1 MKAKKFSRKLLAL
14 FLAVLMAMSC
24 FSGAMVASA
33 ANASANTKYHDQDLD
48 FNSLGWPIL
57 NDEQA
62 CTALLDFVDLTLA
75 QANIAPMNID
85 LSILG
90 SISIKL
96 GSVDEVLET
105 VQNLDKFLNSK
116 SALLL
121 LAGDA
126 RYVDLSAVDGMSRS
140 KTSSTDIVRGIVKL
154 VRNISSDAGPEGANG
169 NIVKK
174 LLRGD
179 LGLGIVNSFLNV
191 YKTIGDLIGM
201 PNGYQSNMVYNIV
214 RQLVLENTGWFTA
227 EEKAQIRNNPSLE
240 TSKLDSVLLDKLSTQ
255 LLSNITA
262 QITYADGTNSR
273 DRYAQYMENG
283 SAPYIDTTNLHY
295 VTQEDHDKNGE
306 AIGNVYLFRYKD
318 QKLVLK
324 PTDTLFDFGF
334 QAFEMVWNTALK
346 DTLGQLNSGVGGYDY
361 NYYMWYT
368 GATTHNTA
376 WDYSNVANNYAAA
389 DVQAWAAYECQ
400 KAAKN
405 LKPGQT
411 LGEEYK
417 DAASYLAYIK
427 ADLEKYN
434 SRDLVKNPTYTWRDI
449 DSTTLFNKLRYSP
462 MSVYYFKQATG
473 PLNCSF
479 AETGMKN
486 IEAFMANDYSSYSS
500 MLAALNDFLVAAV
513 KDFLPSYDAS
523 VLTKVNSDDPGNV
536 AQTLVGNM
544 LKVLQYICDQTDA
557 NILGAFYNKNG
568 EGTALTEANLESAMI
583 PFAISALRNIPDFK
597 KGIHNED
604 LDACDDAEGVAAL
617 ALQLYLGYVL
627 PDHDYSSLVQKGADG
642 KYDVTIDNLLL
653 MARDAVGYVMSPY
666 IIMHDKDGNLWNP
679 ETATL
684 NDGVS
689 LFDLL
694 NSVVVYYAGTD
705 TFKDG
710 EHGKGLANLLGV
722 CDTNGNCLVKLSNSL
737 WENINVIANKLLPV
751 AGVLQYGDS
760 AKKGALNSEELI
772 YTDVIQGML
781 NIGVADANGQ
791 YGATGFVT
799 RLLTMVSAPPIK
811 SEGIIRTVYN
821 VLADLVNVVF
831 GGRYGTARNVVPAAA
846 TNNHPFD
853 DLLQKDTFAGTSSD
867 SSFGVL
873 GTLVYNVYE
882 ASGGV
887 GGDSGKTD
895 TILPGAMYT
904 VQAVNNLIGGL
915 ITTLADHNM
924 KLASAR
930 VADSNLTL
938 SYGGNTTT
946 TTLTV
951 TNNCYGLNRAVKNA
965 DGNFVARGR
974 YNIEITNVVSDNS
987 ACTVDFSS
995 KTVVPEK
1002 SASFTV
1008 TNGGFDA
1015 DTVVTYTVTYNIIDT
1030 NTNQALYTGLTCK
1043 TYQFVTPQKNWSD
1056 SVYPGGSQ
1064 DSRFSNGSSG
1074 KTADGQATVNNTSYF
1089 GNAYLNQKPF
1099 RVSYPTDIVLA
1110 SSNLDAVKNY
1120 KIRLGYDRTLAGSPD
1135 KTLDGVFAYSTSS
1148 VKDSFSNKTV
1158 TVNNSNMMAA
1168 FDKFTGDVLNYEKV
1182 DYTTDGGQTWVKGVA
1197 ASQVPS
1203 NGVSRVNHAY
1213 TLSEL
1218 NGGKALAAAVKD
1230 SNGYYTAVYL
1240 KSGSGDFAYSNLLG
1254 KVSGATGI
1262 DGLYIQTGSVTLS
1275 KDSSSS
1281 LDLFKYDGST
1291 DISQVSKKEVKLSF
1305 FCDKNPATGSL
1316 KVTVADDGNRSQ
1328 FNSAYDSLNSYIKN
1342 YRPSDFKDYD
1352 KASGSSA
1359 TYDAATAALAAG
1371 FEARQSPLNLSTAG
1385 TLSSAFTKTPVT
1397 SEVKTVI
1404 GEPATKPVTSLDQLP
1419 AALAAYAT
1427 TDGNYYYAD
1436 SAMSQPY
1443 YTTEALTDAD
1453 VTVQTSTNV
1462 GGQAYTVGMDK
1473 TGQVVVKSGSSWY
1486 FLNTPAYATAWDTTT
1501 YKDAPYAINGA
1512 EKEGTFNQAKFVYY
1526 NANGVAV
1533 SKDFTVKHMVTE
1545 KSIVNNGEETR
1556 ALAMQARDKM
1566 RYAVDQC
1573 AQMLSVTVAGQIFT
1587 DVSSIRDGMT
1597 DANFDLPEYQKM
1609 VSVAKDAEEMYA
1621 ADIYLKSDESKT
1633 VLATCGWNQ
1642 IDKTIADLA
1651 NTNGNDAADY
1661 TYAFSTSTSSLLI
1674 EEAVRMFKLY
1684 MGTVTERG
1692 YIGDK
1697 VEAEVSHASGSAYS
1711 AMTTTWTDSG
1721 KVDAD
1726 GNAIKNAAIAT
1737 TATSAK
1743 YGAVEG
1749 GKLVNKGEK
1758 VYTDESWTN
1767 YVNALAAAVDVA
1779 TTGNGDYAHKDAAT
1793 YVPADK
1799 DNYTAN
1805 LSACFTAYKNLVD
1818 AENSLEETKP
1828 ALGHTHNY
1836 GTPVADYTSGE
1847 AFVEGKD
1854 YTHTATCTG
1863 EGTCSQPTKNDKCTF
1878 DNGVETKAATCTE
1891 PGVKT
1896 FTCSD
1901 CGGTYTVAIPAT
1913 DHAWG
1918 QWSHDAA
1925 TAEAD
1930 ATHTRVCANDASH
1943 KETKA
1948 CDFTAKVTQEATLD
1962 QAEITTY
1969 TCKDCG
1975 YSYTK
1980 ETAPALAG
1988 VTVTVNAVE
1997 NGSVTLA
2004 GQDVTA
2010 GGSKKFA
2017 ENGTYTLVATPNEN
2031 CTFVGWQTGNKIVST
2046 DATYTTVAIADIT
2059 YTPVF
2064 AESAKPVQFTF
2075 VDMFNNVI
2083 SSQPVASG
2091 ADVKIPQAPTYTG
2104 YTFTG
2109 WSADEATIKAATSSM
2124 TVYAQYE
2131 KDAAAT
2137 YTVTTDADATVAYG
2151 SNSAQGTLAD
2161 VPYGTQVTVS
2171 KAGATAW
2178 AIDGKIVAYGDSY
2191 TFYVASDVTVKAASA
2206 TTQAPVVAAVS
2217 ANQVAGSYKVE
2228 FVATRAMVDGC
2239 TYLKSGFVY
2248 GKNLT
2253 DADLT
2258 LANVGKKGSADNS
2271 GVVKA
2276 AYANSTEGST
2286 QFILSYGIS
2295 AQTGTASA
2303 KAFLTYRDQ
2312 NGKVRTV
2319 YSDVMNHT
2327 YA

>member
-1 MKAKKFSRKLLAL
+1 M
-14 FLAVLMAMSC
+14 
-24 FSGAMVASA
+24 
-33 ANASANTKYHDQDLD
+33 
-48 FNSLGWPIL
+48 
-57 NDEQA
+57 
-62 CTALLDFVDLTLA
+62 
-75 QANIAPMNID
+75 
-85 LSILG
+85 
-90 SISIKL
+90 
-96 GSVDEVLET
+96 
-105 VQNLDKFLNSK
+105 
-116 SALLL
+116 
-121 LAGDA
+121 
-126 RYVDLSAVDGMSRS
+126 
-140 KTSSTDIVRGIVKL
+140 
-154 VRNISSDAGPEGANG
+154 
-169 NIVKK
+169 
-174 LLRGD
+174 
-179 LGLGIVNSFLNV
+179 
-191 YKTIGDLIGM
+191 
-201 PNGYQSNMVYNIV
+201 
-214 RQLVLENTGWFTA
+214 
-227 EEKAQIRNNPSLE
+227 
-240 TSKLDSVLLDKLSTQ
+240 
-255 LLSNITA
+255 
-262 QITYADGTNSR
+262 
-273 DRYAQYMENG
+273 
-283 SAPYIDTTNLHY
+283 
-295 VTQEDHDKNGE
+295 
-306 AIGNVYLFRYKD
+306 
-318 QKLVLK
+318 
-324 PTDTLFDFGF
+324 
-334 QAFEMVWNTALK
+334 
-346 DTLGQLNSGVGGYDY
+346 
-361 NYYMWYT
+361 
-368 GATTHNTA
+368 
-376 WDYSNVANNYAAA
+376 
-389 DVQAWAAYECQ
+389 
-400 KAAKN
+400 
-405 LKPGQT
+405 
-411 LGEEYK
+411 
-417 DAASYLAYIK
+417 
-427 ADLEKYN
+427 
-434 SRDLVKNPTYTWRDI
+434 
-449 DSTTLFNKLRYSP
+449 
-462 MSVYYFKQATG
+462 
-473 PLNCSF
+473 
-479 AETGMKN
+479 
-486 IEAFMANDYSSYSS
+486 
-500 MLAALNDFLVAAV
+500 
-513 KDFLPSYDAS
+513 
-523 VLTKVNSDDPGNV
+523 
-536 AQTLVGNM
+536 
-544 LKVLQYICDQTDA
+544 
-557 NILGAFYNKNG
+557 
-568 EGTALTEANLESAMI
+568 
-583 PFAISALRNIPDFK
+583 
-597 KGIHNED
+597 
-604 LDACDDAEGVAAL
+604 
-617 ALQLYLGYVL
+617 L

-722 CDTNGNCLVKLSNSL
+722 CDTNGNCLVKMSNSL

-791 YGATGFVT
+791 YGVTGFVT

-846 TNNHPFD
+846 TNDHPFD
-853 DLLQKDTFAGTSSD
+853 DLLQKDTFAGTSSN
-867 SSFGVL
+867 SSYGVL

-887 GGDSGKTD
+887 KGDSGKTD

-904 VQAVNNLIGGL
+904 VQAVNSLIGGL

-938 SYGGNTTT
+938 SYGGDTTT

-965 DGNFVARGR
+965 EGNFVARGR
-974 YNIEITNVVSDNS
+974 YNIEITNVASDNS

-1043 TYQFVTPQKNWSD
+1043 TYQFVTPGKNWSD

-1064 DSRFSNGSSG
+1064 DGRFSNGSSG
-1074 KTADGQATVNNTSYF
+1074 MTSDGQATVNNTGYF
-1089 GNAYLNQKPF
+1089 GNPYANQKPF

-1135 KTLDGVFAYSTSS
+1135 KTLDGVFAYSTGS
-1148 VKDSFSNKTV
+1148 VKDSFNNKTV

-1168 FDKFTGDVLNYEKV
+1168 FDKVTGDVLNYEKV

-1197 ASQVPS
+1197 ANQVPS

-1218 NGGKALAAAVKD
+1218 NGGGALAAAVKD

-1305 FCDKNPATGSL
+1305 YCGNHPATGSL
-1316 KVTVADDGNRSQ
+1316 KVTVADDGNRGQ
-1328 FNSAYDSLNSYIKN
+1328 FNSAYDSLNNYIKN

-1385 TLSSAFTKTPVT
+1385 TLSSAFAKTPVT

-1427 TDGNYYYAD
+1427 TDGTYYYAD
-1436 SAMSQPY
+1436 SAMSQLY

-1453 VTVQTSTNV
+1453 VTGATSTNV
-1462 GGQAYTVGMDK
+1462 GGQAYTTATDP
-1473 TGQVVVKSGSSWY
+1473 TGQTVVKSGSSWY
-1486 FLNTPAYATAWDTTT
+1486 FLNAQAYATAWDTTS
-1501 YKDAPYAINGA
+1501 YEAAPYAINGA

-1545 KSIVNNGEETR
+1545 KSIVNNGSEETR

-1818 AENSLEETKP
+1818 AENSLEETTAPSGFAVTGKVL
-1828 ALGHTHNY
+1828 ALAN
-1836 GTPVADYTSGE
+1836 TSGKLAGDKFTVIGCDVIINGE
-1847 AFVEGKD
+1847 TVATTGQDGTFTIPSLAAGK
-1854 YTHTATCTG
+1854 YTATLSYQYGFDRNITIEVKDGNVNLGSVGMVACNFNKDAKIDGTDANVYKKSSGKRSTATG
-1863 EGTCSQPTKNDKCTF
+1863 YN
-1878 DNGVETKAATCTE
+1878 A
-1891 PGVKT
+1891 
-1896 FTCSD
+1896 
-1901 CGGTYTVAIPAT
+1901 
-1913 DHAWG
+1913 
-1918 QWSHDAA
+1918 
-1925 TAEAD
+1925 
-1930 ATHTRVCANDASH
+1930 
-1943 KETKA
+1943 A
-1948 CDFTAKVTQEATLD
+1948 CDFNHD
-1962 QAEITTY
+1962 
-1969 TCKDCG
+1969 
-1975 YSYTK
+1975 
-1980 ETAPALAG
+1980 
-1988 VTVTVNAVE
+1988 
-1997 NGSVTLA
+1997 GSVD
-2004 GQDVTA
+2004 G
-2010 GGSKKFA
+2010 
-2017 ENGTYTLVATPNEN
+2017 
-2031 CTFVGWQTGNKIVST
+2031 T
-2046 DATYTTVAIADIT
+2046 DANIY
-2059 YTPVF
+2059 
-2064 AESAKPVQFTF
+2064 
-2075 VDMFNNVI
+2075 
-2083 SSQPVASG
+2083 
-2091 ADVKIPQAPTYTG
+2091 
-2104 YTFTG
+2104 
-2109 WSADEATIKAATSSM
+2109 
-2124 TVYAQYE
+2124 
-2131 KDAAAT
+2131 
-2137 YTVTTDADATVAYG
+2137 
-2151 SNSAQGTLAD
+2151 
-2161 VPYGTQVTVS
+2161 
-2171 KAGATAW
+2171 
-2178 AIDGKIVAYGDSY
+2178 
-2191 TFYVASDVTVKAASA
+2191 
-2206 TTQAPVVAAVS
+2206 
-2217 ANQVAGSYKVE
+2217 
-2228 FVATRAMVDGC
+2228 
-2239 TYLKSGFVY
+2239 
-2248 GKNLT
+2248 
-2253 DADLT
+2253 
-2258 LANVGKKGSADNS
+2258 
-2271 GVVKA
+2271 
-2276 AYANSTEGST
+2276 
-2286 QFILSYGIS
+2286 
-2295 AQTGTASA
+2295 
-2303 KAFLTYRDQ
+2303 KAFSGRTLTNAIY
-2312 NGKVRTV
+2312 G
-2319 YSDVMNHT
+2319 
-2327 YA
+2327 

>member
-1 MKAKKFSRKLLAL
+1 M
-14 FLAVLMAMSC
+14 
-24 FSGAMVASA
+24 
-33 ANASANTKYHDQDLD
+33 
-48 FNSLGWPIL
+48 
-57 NDEQA
+57 
-62 CTALLDFVDLTLA
+62 
-75 QANIAPMNID
+75 
-85 LSILG
+85 
-90 SISIKL
+90 
-96 GSVDEVLET
+96 
-105 VQNLDKFLNSK
+105 
-116 SALLL
+116 
-121 LAGDA
+121 
-126 RYVDLSAVDGMSRS
+126 
-140 KTSSTDIVRGIVKL
+140 
-154 VRNISSDAGPEGANG
+154 
-169 NIVKK
+169 
-174 LLRGD
+174 
-179 LGLGIVNSFLNV
+179 
-191 YKTIGDLIGM
+191 
-201 PNGYQSNMVYNIV
+201 
-214 RQLVLENTGWFTA
+214 
-227 EEKAQIRNNPSLE
+227 
-240 TSKLDSVLLDKLSTQ
+240 
-255 LLSNITA
+255 
-262 QITYADGTNSR
+262 
-273 DRYAQYMENG
+273 
-283 SAPYIDTTNLHY
+283 
-295 VTQEDHDKNGE
+295 
-306 AIGNVYLFRYKD
+306 
-318 QKLVLK
+318 
-324 PTDTLFDFGF
+324 
-334 QAFEMVWNTALK
+334 
-346 DTLGQLNSGVGGYDY
+346 
-361 NYYMWYT
+361 
-368 GATTHNTA
+368 
-376 WDYSNVANNYAAA
+376 
-389 DVQAWAAYECQ
+389 
-400 KAAKN
+400 
-405 LKPGQT
+405 
-411 LGEEYK
+411 
-417 DAASYLAYIK
+417 
-427 ADLEKYN
+427 
-434 SRDLVKNPTYTWRDI
+434 
-449 DSTTLFNKLRYSP
+449 
-462 MSVYYFKQATG
+462 
-473 PLNCSF
+473 
-479 AETGMKN
+479 
-486 IEAFMANDYSSYSS
+486 
-500 MLAALNDFLVAAV
+500 
-513 KDFLPSYDAS
+513 
-523 VLTKVNSDDPGNV
+523 
-536 AQTLVGNM
+536 
-544 LKVLQYICDQTDA
+544 
-557 NILGAFYNKNG
+557 
-568 EGTALTEANLESAMI
+568 
-583 PFAISALRNIPDFK
+583 
-597 KGIHNED
+597 
-604 LDACDDAEGVAAL
+604 
-617 ALQLYLGYVL
+617 
-627 PDHDYSSLVQKGADG
+627 
-642 KYDVTIDNLLL
+642 
-653 MARDAVGYVMSPY
+653 
-666 IIMHDKDGNLWNP
+666 
-679 ETATL
+679 
-684 NDGVS
+684 
-689 LFDLL
+689 
-694 NSVVVYYAGTD
+694 
-705 TFKDG
+705 
-710 EHGKGLANLLGV
+710 
-722 CDTNGNCLVKLSNSL
+722 
-737 WENINVIANKLLPV
+737 
-751 AGVLQYGDS
+751 
-760 AKKGALNSEELI
+760 
-772 YTDVIQGML
+772 
-781 NIGVADANGQ
+781 
-791 YGATGFVT
+791 
-799 RLLTMVSAPPIK
+799 
-811 SEGIIRTVYN
+811 
-821 VLADLVNVVF
+821 
-831 GGRYGTARNVVPAAA
+831 
-846 TNNHPFD
+846 
-853 DLLQKDTFAGTSSD
+853 
-867 SSFGVL
+867 
-873 GTLVYNVYE
+873 YE

-1008 TNGGFDA
+1008 TNGGFDE

-1074 KTADGQATVNNTSYF
+1074 KTADGQATVNNTGYF

-1148 VKDSFSNKTV
+1148 VKDSFSNQTV

-1213 TLSEL
+1213 TLREL

-1305 FCDKNPATGSL
+1305 YCGNHSATGSL
-1316 KVTVADDGNRSQ
+1316 KVTVADDGNRGQ
-1328 FNSAYDSLNSYIKN
+1328 FNSAYDSLNNYIKN

-1385 TLSSAFTKTPVT
+1385 TLSSAFAKTPVT

-1427 TDGNYYYAD
+1427 TDGTYYYAD
-1436 SAMSQPY
+1436 SAMSQLY

-1453 VTVQTSTNV
+1453 VTGATSTNV
-1462 GGQAYTVGMDK
+1462 GGQAYTTATDP
-1473 TGQVVVKSGSSWY
+1473 TGQTVVKSGSSWY
-1486 FLNTPAYATAWDTTT
+1486 FLNAQAYATAWDTTS
-1501 YKDAPYAINGA
+1501 YEAAPYAINGA

-1545 KSIVNNGEETR
+1545 KSIVNNGSEETR

-1609 VSVAKDAEEMYA
+1609 VSVAKDAEKMYA

-1633 VLATCGWNQ
+1633 VLATCAWNQ
-1642 IDKTIADLA
+1642 IDQTIADLA

-1674 EEAVRMFKLY
+1674 EEAVRMFSLY

-1818 AENSLEETKP
+1818 AENSLEETTTAPSEGFAVTGKVL
-1828 ALGHTHNY
+1828 AL
-1836 GTPVADYTSGE
+1836 A
-1847 AFVEGKD
+1847 
-1854 YTHTATCTG
+1854 
-1863 EGTCSQPTKNDKCTF
+1863 NDKGELATDEFTVRGC
-1878 DNGVETKAATCTE
+1878 DVIINGETVATT
-1891 PGVKT
+1891 GQDGT
-1896 FTCSD
+1896 FT
-1901 CGGTYTVAIPAT
+1901 I
-1913 DHAWG
+1913 
-1918 QWSHDAA
+1918 
-1925 TAEAD
+1925 
-1930 ATHTRVCANDASH
+1930 
-1943 KETKA
+1943 
-1948 CDFTAKVTQEATLD
+1948 
-1962 QAEITTY
+1962 
-1969 TCKDCG
+1969 
-1975 YSYTK
+1975 
-1980 ETAPALAG
+1980 PALANG
-1988 VTVTVNAVE
+1988 SYTATLSYAYGYDRNVTITVKDGNVDLGNLGMLVCNYSKDDYVNA
-1997 NGSVTLA
+1997 A
-2004 GQDVTA
+2004 D
-2010 GGSKKFA
+2010 
-2017 ENGTYTLVATPNEN
+2017 Y
-2031 CTFVGWQTGNKIVST
+2031 
-2046 DATYTTVAIADIT
+2046 ATYLASSDASQGDDTYNAACDYNHDGYVNASDYAIYLA
-2059 YTPVF
+2059 F
-2064 AESAKPVQFTF
+2064 
-2075 VDMFNNVI
+2075 
-2083 SSQPVASG
+2083 SG
-2091 ADVKIPQAPTYTG
+2091 AELSNAI
-2104 YTFTG
+2104 
-2109 WSADEATIKAATSSM
+2109 
-2124 TVYAQYE
+2124 
-2131 KDAAAT
+2131 
-2137 YTVTTDADATVAYG
+2137 YG
-2151 SNSAQGTLAD
+2151 
-2161 VPYGTQVTVS
+2161 
-2171 KAGATAW
+2171 
-2178 AIDGKIVAYGDSY
+2178 
-2191 TFYVASDVTVKAASA
+2191 
-2206 TTQAPVVAAVS
+2206 
-2217 ANQVAGSYKVE
+2217 
-2228 FVATRAMVDGC
+2228 
-2239 TYLKSGFVY
+2239 
-2248 GKNLT
+2248 
-2253 DADLT
+2253 
-2258 LANVGKKGSADNS
+2258 
-2271 GVVKA
+2271 
-2276 AYANSTEGST
+2276 
-2286 QFILSYGIS
+2286 
-2295 AQTGTASA
+2295 
-2303 KAFLTYRDQ
+2303 
-2312 NGKVRTV
+2312 
-2319 YSDVMNHT
+2319 
-2327 YA
+2327 

>member
-85 LSILG
+85 LSVLG
-90 SISIKL
+90 SITIKL
-96 GSVDEVLET
+96 GSVDEVLKT
-105 VQNLDKFLNSK
+105 VQDLDSFLNSK

-214 RQLVLENTGWFTA
+214 QQLVLENTGWFTA

-1008 TNGGFDA
+1008 TNGGFDE

-1074 KTADGQATVNNTSYF
+1074 KTADGQATVNNTGYF

-1473 TGQVVVKSGSSWY
+1473 TGQTVVKSGSSWY
-1486 FLNTPAYATAWDTTT
+1486 FLNAQAYATAWDTTS
-1501 YKDAPYAINGA
+1501 YEAAPYAINGA

-1545 KSIVNNGEETR
+1545 KSIVNNGSEETR

-1818 AENSLEETKP
+1818 AENSLEETTAPSGFAVTGKVL
-1828 ALGHTHNY
+1828 ALAN
-1836 GTPVADYTSGE
+1836 TSGKLAGDKFTVIGCDVIINGE
-1847 AFVEGKD
+1847 TVATTGQDGTFTIPSLAAGK
-1854 YTHTATCTG
+1854 YTATLSYQYGFDRNITIEVKDGNVDLGNLGMVVCNFNKDG
-1863 EGTCSQPTKNDKCTF
+1863 YVNASDYAIYFAASNTKL
-1878 DNGVETKAATCTE
+1878 GAAKYNASCDFNHD
-1891 PGVKT
+1891 G
-1896 FTCSD
+1896 
-1901 CGGTYTVAIPAT
+1901 YINAT
-1913 DHAWG
+1913 DYAVYYAF
-1918 QWSHDAA
+1918 S
-1925 TAEAD
+1925 
-1930 ATHTRVCANDASH
+1930 
-1943 KETKA
+1943 
-1948 CDFTAKVTQEATLD
+1948 
-1962 QAEITTY
+1962 
-1969 TCKDCG
+1969 
-1975 YSYTK
+1975 
-1980 ETAPALAG
+1980 
-1988 VTVTVNAVE
+1988 NARLS
-1997 NGSVTLA
+1997 N
-2004 GQDVTA
+2004 
-2010 GGSKKFA
+2010 
-2017 ENGTYTLVATPNEN
+2017 
-2031 CTFVGWQTGNKIVST
+2031 
-2046 DATYTTVAIADIT
+2046 AI
-2059 YTPVF
+2059 
-2064 AESAKPVQFTF
+2064 
-2075 VDMFNNVI
+2075 
-2083 SSQPVASG
+2083 
-2091 ADVKIPQAPTYTG
+2091 
-2104 YTFTG
+2104 
-2109 WSADEATIKAATSSM
+2109 
-2124 TVYAQYE
+2124 
-2131 KDAAAT
+2131 
-2137 YTVTTDADATVAYG
+2137 YG
-2151 SNSAQGTLAD
+2151 
-2161 VPYGTQVTVS
+2161 
-2171 KAGATAW
+2171 
-2178 AIDGKIVAYGDSY
+2178 
-2191 TFYVASDVTVKAASA
+2191 
-2206 TTQAPVVAAVS
+2206 
-2217 ANQVAGSYKVE
+2217 
-2228 FVATRAMVDGC
+2228 
-2239 TYLKSGFVY
+2239 
-2248 GKNLT
+2248 
-2253 DADLT
+2253 
-2258 LANVGKKGSADNS
+2258 
-2271 GVVKA
+2271 
-2276 AYANSTEGST
+2276 
-2286 QFILSYGIS
+2286 
-2295 AQTGTASA
+2295 
-2303 KAFLTYRDQ
+2303 
-2312 NGKVRTV
+2312 
-2319 YSDVMNHT
+2319 
-2327 YA
+2327 

>member
-1 MKAKKFSRKLLAL
+1 
-14 FLAVLMAMSC
+14 
-24 FSGAMVASA
+24 
-33 ANASANTKYHDQDLD
+33 
-48 FNSLGWPIL
+48 
-57 NDEQA
+57 
-62 CTALLDFVDLTLA
+62 
-75 QANIAPMNID
+75 
-85 LSILG
+85 
-90 SISIKL
+90 
-96 GSVDEVLET
+96 
-105 VQNLDKFLNSK
+105 
-116 SALLL
+116 
-121 LAGDA
+121 
-126 RYVDLSAVDGMSRS
+126 
-140 KTSSTDIVRGIVKL
+140 
-154 VRNISSDAGPEGANG
+154 
-169 NIVKK
+169 
-174 LLRGD
+174 
-179 LGLGIVNSFLNV
+179 
-191 YKTIGDLIGM
+191 
-201 PNGYQSNMVYNIV
+201 
-214 RQLVLENTGWFTA
+214 
-227 EEKAQIRNNPSLE
+227 
-240 TSKLDSVLLDKLSTQ
+240 
-255 LLSNITA
+255 
-262 QITYADGTNSR
+262 
-273 DRYAQYMENG
+273 
-283 SAPYIDTTNLHY
+283 
-295 VTQEDHDKNGE
+295 
-306 AIGNVYLFRYKD
+306 
-318 QKLVLK
+318 
-324 PTDTLFDFGF
+324 
-334 QAFEMVWNTALK
+334 
-346 DTLGQLNSGVGGYDY
+346 
-361 NYYMWYT
+361 
-368 GATTHNTA
+368 
-376 WDYSNVANNYAAA
+376 
-389 DVQAWAAYECQ
+389 
-400 KAAKN
+400 
-405 LKPGQT
+405 
-411 LGEEYK
+411 
-417 DAASYLAYIK
+417 
-427 ADLEKYN
+427 
-434 SRDLVKNPTYTWRDI
+434 
-449 DSTTLFNKLRYSP
+449 
-462 MSVYYFKQATG
+462 
-473 PLNCSF
+473 
-479 AETGMKN
+479 
-486 IEAFMANDYSSYSS
+486 
-500 MLAALNDFLVAAV
+500 
-513 KDFLPSYDAS
+513 
-523 VLTKVNSDDPGNV
+523 
-536 AQTLVGNM
+536 
-544 LKVLQYICDQTDA
+544 
-557 NILGAFYNKNG
+557 
-568 EGTALTEANLESAMI
+568 MI

-1008 TNGGFDA
+1008 TNGGFDE

-1074 KTADGQATVNNTSYF
+1074 KTADGQATVNNTGYF

-1316 KVTVADDGNRSQ
+1316 KVTVADDGNRGQ
-1328 FNSAYDSLNSYIKN
+1328 FNSAYDSLNNYIKN

-1385 TLSSAFTKTPVT
+1385 TLSSAFAKTPVT

-1427 TDGNYYYAD
+1427 TDGTYYYAD
-1436 SAMSQPY
+1436 SAMSQLY

-1453 VTVQTSTNV
+1453 VTGATSTNV
-1462 GGQAYTVGMDK
+1462 GGQAYTTATDP
-1473 TGQVVVKSGSSWY
+1473 TGQTVVKSGSSWY
-1486 FLNTPAYATAWDTTT
+1486 FLNAQAYATAWDTTS
-1501 YKDAPYAINGA
+1501 YEAAPYAINGA

-1545 KSIVNNGEETR
+1545 KSIVNNGSEETR

-1609 VSVAKDAEEMYA
+1609 VSVAKDAEKMYA

-1818 AENSLEETKP
+1818 AENSLEETTAPSGFAVTGKVL
-1828 ALGHTHNY
+1828 ALAN
-1836 GTPVADYTSGE
+1836 TSGKLAGDKFTVIGCDVIINGE
-1847 AFVEGKD
+1847 TVATTGQDGTFTIPSLAAGK
-1854 YTHTATCTG
+1854 YTATLSYQYGFDRNITIEVKDGNVNLGSVGMVACNFNKDAKIDGTDANVYKKSSGKRSTATG
-1863 EGTCSQPTKNDKCTF
+1863 YN
-1878 DNGVETKAATCTE
+1878 A
-1891 PGVKT
+1891 
-1896 FTCSD
+1896 
-1901 CGGTYTVAIPAT
+1901 
-1913 DHAWG
+1913 
-1918 QWSHDAA
+1918 
-1925 TAEAD
+1925 
-1930 ATHTRVCANDASH
+1930 
-1943 KETKA
+1943 A
-1948 CDFTAKVTQEATLD
+1948 CDFNHD
-1962 QAEITTY
+1962 
-1969 TCKDCG
+1969 
-1975 YSYTK
+1975 
-1980 ETAPALAG
+1980 
-1988 VTVTVNAVE
+1988 
-1997 NGSVTLA
+1997 GSVD
-2004 GQDVTA
+2004 G
-2010 GGSKKFA
+2010 
-2017 ENGTYTLVATPNEN
+2017 
-2031 CTFVGWQTGNKIVST
+2031 T
-2046 DATYTTVAIADIT
+2046 DANIY
-2059 YTPVF
+2059 
-2064 AESAKPVQFTF
+2064 
-2075 VDMFNNVI
+2075 
-2083 SSQPVASG
+2083 
-2091 ADVKIPQAPTYTG
+2091 
-2104 YTFTG
+2104 
-2109 WSADEATIKAATSSM
+2109 
-2124 TVYAQYE
+2124 
-2131 KDAAAT
+2131 
-2137 YTVTTDADATVAYG
+2137 
-2151 SNSAQGTLAD
+2151 
-2161 VPYGTQVTVS
+2161 
-2171 KAGATAW
+2171 
-2178 AIDGKIVAYGDSY
+2178 
-2191 TFYVASDVTVKAASA
+2191 
-2206 TTQAPVVAAVS
+2206 
-2217 ANQVAGSYKVE
+2217 
-2228 FVATRAMVDGC
+2228 
-2239 TYLKSGFVY
+2239 
-2248 GKNLT
+2248 
-2253 DADLT
+2253 
-2258 LANVGKKGSADNS
+2258 
-2271 GVVKA
+2271 
-2276 AYANSTEGST
+2276 
-2286 QFILSYGIS
+2286 
-2295 AQTGTASA
+2295 
-2303 KAFLTYRDQ
+2303 KAFSGRTLTNAIY
-2312 NGKVRTV
+2312 G
-2319 YSDVMNHT
+2319 
-2327 YA
+2327 

>member
-1 MKAKKFSRKLLAL
+1 
-14 FLAVLMAMSC
+14 
-24 FSGAMVASA
+24 
-33 ANASANTKYHDQDLD
+33 
-48 FNSLGWPIL
+48 
-57 NDEQA
+57 
-62 CTALLDFVDLTLA
+62 
-75 QANIAPMNID
+75 
-85 LSILG
+85 
-90 SISIKL
+90 
-96 GSVDEVLET
+96 
-105 VQNLDKFLNSK
+105 
-116 SALLL
+116 
-121 LAGDA
+121 
-126 RYVDLSAVDGMSRS
+126 
-140 KTSSTDIVRGIVKL
+140 
-154 VRNISSDAGPEGANG
+154 
-169 NIVKK
+169 
-174 LLRGD
+174 
-179 LGLGIVNSFLNV
+179 
-191 YKTIGDLIGM
+191 
-201 PNGYQSNMVYNIV
+201 
-214 RQLVLENTGWFTA
+214 
-227 EEKAQIRNNPSLE
+227 
-240 TSKLDSVLLDKLSTQ
+240 
-255 LLSNITA
+255 
-262 QITYADGTNSR
+262 
-273 DRYAQYMENG
+273 
-283 SAPYIDTTNLHY
+283 
-295 VTQEDHDKNGE
+295 
-306 AIGNVYLFRYKD
+306 
-318 QKLVLK
+318 
-324 PTDTLFDFGF
+324 
-334 QAFEMVWNTALK
+334 
-346 DTLGQLNSGVGGYDY
+346 
-361 NYYMWYT
+361 
-368 GATTHNTA
+368 
-376 WDYSNVANNYAAA
+376 
-389 DVQAWAAYECQ
+389 
-400 KAAKN
+400 
-405 LKPGQT
+405 
-411 LGEEYK
+411 
-417 DAASYLAYIK
+417 
-427 ADLEKYN
+427 
-434 SRDLVKNPTYTWRDI
+434 
-449 DSTTLFNKLRYSP
+449 
-462 MSVYYFKQATG
+462 
-473 PLNCSF
+473 
-479 AETGMKN
+479 
-486 IEAFMANDYSSYSS
+486 
-500 MLAALNDFLVAAV
+500 
-513 KDFLPSYDAS
+513 
-523 VLTKVNSDDPGNV
+523 
-536 AQTLVGNM
+536 
-544 LKVLQYICDQTDA
+544 
-557 NILGAFYNKNG
+557 
-568 EGTALTEANLESAMI
+568 
-583 PFAISALRNIPDFK
+583 
-597 KGIHNED
+597 
-604 LDACDDAEGVAAL
+604 
-617 ALQLYLGYVL
+617 
-627 PDHDYSSLVQKGADG
+627 
-642 KYDVTIDNLLL
+642 
-653 MARDAVGYVMSPY
+653 
-666 IIMHDKDGNLWNP
+666 MHDKDGNLWNP

-722 CDTNGNCLVKLSNSL
+722 CDTNGNCLVKMSNSL

-791 YGATGFVT
+791 YGVTGFVT

-846 TNNHPFD
+846 TNDHPFD
-853 DLLQKDTFAGTSSD
+853 DLLQKDTFAGTSSN
-867 SSFGVL
+867 SSYGVL

-887 GGDSGKTD
+887 KGDSGKTD

-904 VQAVNNLIGGL
+904 VQAVNSLIGGL

-938 SYGGNTTT
+938 SYGGDTTT

-965 DGNFVARGR
+965 EGNFVARGR
-974 YNIEITNVVSDNS
+974 YNIEITNVASDNS

-1043 TYQFVTPQKNWSD
+1043 TYQFVTPGKNWSD

-1064 DSRFSNGSSG
+1064 DGRFSNGSSG
-1074 KTADGQATVNNTSYF
+1074 MTSDGQATVNNTGYF
-1089 GNAYLNQKPF
+1089 GNPYANQKPF

-1135 KTLDGVFAYSTSS
+1135 KTLDGVFAYSTGS
-1148 VKDSFSNKTV
+1148 VKDSFNNKTV

-1168 FDKFTGDVLNYEKV
+1168 FDKVTGDVLNYEKV

-1197 ASQVPS
+1197 ANQVPS

-1218 NGGKALAAAVKD
+1218 NGGGALAAAVKD

-1305 FCDKNPATGSL
+1305 YCGNHPATGSL
-1316 KVTVADDGNRSQ
+1316 KVTVADDGNRGQ
-1328 FNSAYDSLNSYIKN
+1328 FNSAYDSLNNYIKN

-1385 TLSSAFTKTPVT
+1385 TLSSAFAKTPVT

-1427 TDGNYYYAD
+1427 TDGTYYYAD
-1436 SAMSQPY
+1436 SAMSQLY

-1453 VTVQTSTNV
+1453 VTGATSTNV
-1462 GGQAYTVGMDK
+1462 GGQAYTTATDP
-1473 TGQVVVKSGSSWY
+1473 TGQTVVKSGSSWY
-1486 FLNTPAYATAWDTTT
+1486 FLNAQAYATAWDTTS
-1501 YKDAPYAINGA
+1501 YEAAPYAINGA

-1545 KSIVNNGEETR
+1545 KSIVNNGSEETR

-1609 VSVAKDAEEMYA
+1609 VSVAKDAEKMYA

-1633 VLATCGWNQ
+1633 VLATCAWNQ
-1642 IDKTIADLA
+1642 IDQTIADLA

-1674 EEAVRMFKLY
+1674 EEAVRMFSLY

-1818 AENSLEETKP
+1818 AENSLEEGTAPSGFAVTGKVL
-1828 ALGHTHNY
+1828 ALANTTGKVAGNAFTVVGCDVVINGETVATTGQD
-1836 GTPVADYTSGE
+1836 GTFTIPSLA
-1847 AFVEGKD
+1847 AGK
-1854 YTHTATCTG
+1854 YTATLSYQYG
-1863 EGTCSQPTKNDKCTF
+1863 F
-1878 DNGVETKAATCTE
+1878 DRNITIE
-1891 PGVKT
+1891 VKDGNVDLGS
-1896 FTCSD
+1896 F
-1901 CGGTYTVAIPAT
+1901 GMVA
-1913 DHAWG
+1913 
-1918 QWSHDAA
+1918 
-1925 TAEAD
+1925 
-1930 ATHTRVCANDASH
+1930 CNFKKDASIDASDFSAY
-1943 KETKA
+1943 KRATGKKSTDSAYNAA
-1948 CDFTAKVTQEATLD
+1948 CDFNHD
-1962 QAEITTY
+1962 
-1969 TCKDCG
+1969 
-1975 YSYTK
+1975 
-1980 ETAPALAG
+1980 
-1988 VTVTVNAVE
+1988 
-1997 NGSVTLA
+1997 GS
-2004 GQDVTA
+2004 
-2010 GGSKKFA
+2010 
-2017 ENGTYTLVATPNEN
+2017 
-2031 CTFVGWQTGNKIVST
+2031 I
-2046 DATYTTVAIADIT
+2046 DATDYSI
-2059 YTPVF
+2059 Y
-2064 AESAKPVQFTF
+2064 
-2075 VDMFNNVI
+2075 
-2083 SSQPVASG
+2083 
-2091 ADVKIPQAPTYTG
+2091 
-2104 YTFTG
+2104 
-2109 WSADEATIKAATSSM
+2109 KAFS
-2124 TVYAQYE
+2124 
-2131 KDAAAT
+2131 
-2137 YTVTTDADATVAYG
+2137 
-2151 SNSAQGTLAD
+2151 
-2161 VPYGTQVTVS
+2161 
-2171 KAGATAW
+2171 
-2178 AIDGKIVAYGDSY
+2178 
-2191 TFYVASDVTVKAASA
+2191 
-2206 TTQAPVVAAVS
+2206 
-2217 ANQVAGSYKVE
+2217 
-2228 FVATRAMVDGC
+2228 
-2239 TYLKSGFVY
+2239 
-2248 GKNLT
+2248 GKNLS
-2253 DADLT
+2253 DA
-2258 LANVGKKGSADNS
+2258 
-2271 GVVKA
+2271 
-2276 AYANSTEGST
+2276 
-2286 QFILSYGIS
+2286 IYG
-2295 AQTGTASA
+2295 
-2303 KAFLTYRDQ
+2303 
-2312 NGKVRTV
+2312 
-2319 YSDVMNHT
+2319 
-2327 YA
+2327 

>member
-1 MKAKKFSRKLLAL
+1 
-14 FLAVLMAMSC
+14 MAMSC

-85 LSILG
+85 LSVLG
-90 SISIKL
+90 SITIKL
-96 GSVDEVLET
+96 GSVDEVLKT
-105 VQNLDKFLNSK
+105 VQDLDSFLNSK

-126 RYVDLSAVDGMSRS
+126 RYVDLSAVNGMSRS
-140 KTSSTDIVRGIVKL
+140 ATSSTDIVRGIVKL
-154 VRNISSDAGPEGANG
+154 VRNISSDGGPEGANG

-179 LGLGIVNSFLNV
+179 LGLGIVSSFLDV

-201 PNGYQSNMVYNIV
+201 PSGYQSNMVYNIV
-214 RQLVLENTGWFTA
+214 QQLVLENTGWFTA

-240 TSKLDSVLLDKLSTQ
+240 TSKLDSILLDKLSTQ

-273 DRYAQYMENG
+273 DRYAQYLEKG

-434 SRDLVKNPTYTWRDI
+434 SRDLVKTPTYTWRDI
-449 DSTTLFNKLRYSP
+449 DSTTLFNKLRFSP

-523 VLTKVNSDDPGNV
+523 GLTKVNSEDPGNV

-544 LKVLQYICDQTDA
+544 LKVLQFICDKTDA
-557 NILGAFYNKNG
+557 NILGAFYHENG

-974 YNIEITNVVSDNS
+974 YNIKITNVVSDNS

-1008 TNGGFDA
+1008 TNGGFDE

-1074 KTADGQATVNNTSYF
+1074 KTADGQATVNNTGYF

-1281 LDLFKYDGST
+1281 LD
-1291 DISQVSKKEVKLSF
+1291 
-1305 FCDKNPATGSL
+1305 
-1316 KVTVADDGNRSQ
+1316 
-1328 FNSAYDSLNSYIKN
+1328 
-1342 YRPSDFKDYD
+1342 
-1352 KASGSSA
+1352 
-1359 TYDAATAALAAG
+1359 
-1371 FEARQSPLNLSTAG
+1371 
-1385 TLSSAFTKTPVT
+1385 
-1397 SEVKTVI
+1397 
-1404 GEPATKPVTSLDQLP
+1404 QLP

-1427 TDGNYYYAD
+1427 TDGTYYYAD
-1436 SAMSQPY
+1436 SAMSQLY

-1453 VTVQTSTNV
+1453 VTGATSTNV
-1462 GGQAYTVGMDK
+1462 GGQAYTTATDP
-1473 TGQVVVKSGSSWY
+1473 TGQTVVKSGSSWY
-1486 FLNTPAYATAWDTTT
+1486 FLNAQAYATAWDTTS
-1501 YKDAPYAINGA
+1501 YEAAPYAINGA

-1545 KSIVNNGEETR
+1545 KSIVNNGSEETR

-1609 VSVAKDAEEMYA
+1609 VSVAKDAEKMYA

-1633 VLATCGWNQ
+1633 VLATCAWNQ
-1642 IDKTIADLA
+1642 IDQTIADLA

-1674 EEAVRMFKLY
+1674 EEAVRMFSLY

-1805 LSACFTAYKNLVD
+1805 LSACFTAYKNLID
-1818 AENSLEETKP
+1818 AENSLEEGTTAPSEGYAVTGKVLALANTKGEL
-1828 ALGHTHNY
+1828 ASEKFTVIGCDVVINGET
-1836 GTPVADYTSGE
+1836 VAT
-1847 AFVEGKD
+1847 
-1854 YTHTATCTG
+1854 TG
-1863 EGTCSQPTKNDKCTF
+1863 QDG
-1878 DNGVETKAATCTE
+1878 
-1891 PGVKT
+1891 T
-1896 FTCSD
+1896 FT
-1901 CGGTYTVAIPAT
+1901 I
-1913 DHAWG
+1913 
-1918 QWSHDAA
+1918 
-1925 TAEAD
+1925 
-1930 ATHTRVCANDASH
+1930 
-1943 KETKA
+1943 
-1948 CDFTAKVTQEATLD
+1948 
-1962 QAEITTY
+1962 
-1969 TCKDCG
+1969 
-1975 YSYTK
+1975 
-1980 ETAPALAG
+1980 PALA
-1988 VTVTVNAVE
+1988 
-1997 NGSVTLA
+1997 
-2004 GQDVTA
+2004 
-2010 GGSKKFA
+2010 
-2017 ENGTYTLVATPNEN
+2017 NGTYTATLNYKYGYDRNVTITVKDGNVDLGNLGMLVCN
-2031 CTFVGWQTGNKIVST
+2031 FNKDGYVNAS
-2046 DATYTTVAIADIT
+2046 DYATY
-2059 YTPVF
+2059 
-2064 AESAKPVQFTF
+2064 
-2075 VDMFNNVI
+2075 
-2083 SSQPVASG
+2083 
-2091 ADVKIPQAPTYTG
+2091 
-2104 YTFTG
+2104 
-2109 WSADEATIKAATSSM
+2109 
-2124 TVYAQYE
+2124 
-2131 KDAAAT
+2131 
-2137 YTVTTDADATVAYG
+2137 
-2151 SNSAQGTLAD
+2151 L
-2161 VPYGTQVTVS
+2161 
-2171 KAGATAW
+2171 
-2178 AIDGKIVAYGDSY
+2178 
-2191 TFYVASDVTVKAASA
+2191 AASNTKLGAAKYNASCDFNHDGYINA
-2206 TTQAPVVAAVS
+2206 TDYAVYYAFS
-2217 ANQVAGSYKVE
+2217 NARLSNAI
-2228 FVATRAMVDGC
+2228 
-2239 TYLKSGFVY
+2239 Y
-2248 GKNLT
+2248 G
-2253 DADLT
+2253 
-2258 LANVGKKGSADNS
+2258 
-2271 GVVKA
+2271 
-2276 AYANSTEGST
+2276 
-2286 QFILSYGIS
+2286 
-2295 AQTGTASA
+2295 
-2303 KAFLTYRDQ
+2303 
-2312 NGKVRTV
+2312 
-2319 YSDVMNHT
+2319 
-2327 YA
+2327 

>member
-1 MKAKKFSRKLLAL
+1 
-14 FLAVLMAMSC
+14 
-24 FSGAMVASA
+24 MVASA
-33 ANASANTKYHDQDLD
+33 ANASANTKYHDRDLD

-85 LSILG
+85 LSVLG
-90 SISIKL
+90 SITIKL
-96 GSVDEVLET
+96 GSVDEVLKT
-105 VQNLDKFLNSK
+105 VQDLDSFLNSK

-126 RYVDLSAVDGMSRS
+126 RYVDLSAVNGMSRS
-140 KTSSTDIVRGIVKL
+140 ATSSTDIVRGIVKL
-154 VRNISSDAGPEGANG
+154 VRNISSDGGPEGANG

-174 LLRGD
+174 LLRGE
-179 LGLGIVNSFLNV
+179 LGLGVVSSFLDV

-201 PNGYQSNMVYNIV
+201 PSGYQSNMVYNIV
-214 RQLVLENTGWFTA
+214 QQLVLENTGWFTA
-227 EEKAQIRNNPSLE
+227 EEKDQIRNNPSLE
-240 TSKLDSVLLDKLSTQ
+240 ASKLDSILLDKLSTQ

-273 DRYAQYMENG
+273 DRYAEYLEKG

-306 AIGNVYLFRYKD
+306 AIGNVYLFRYQD
-318 QKLVLK
+318 QKLELK
-324 PTDTLFDFGF
+324 PSKTLFDFGF

-376 WDYSNVANNYAAA
+376 WDYSNVANNYTAA

-411 LGEEYK
+411 LGDEYK

-434 SRDLVKNPTYTWRDI
+434 SRDLVKSPTYTWRDI
-449 DSTTLFNKLRYSP
+449 DSTTLFNKLRFSP

-523 VLTKVNSDDPGNV
+523 GLKKVNSEDPGNV

-544 LKVLQYICDQTDA
+544 LKVLQFICDQTDA
-557 NILGAFYNKNG
+557 NILGAFYHENG

-604 LDACDDAEGVAAL
+604 LDACNDAEGVAAL

-684 NDGVS
+684 NNGVS

-853 DLLQKDTFAGTSSD
+853 DLLQKDTFAGTSNN
-867 SSFGVL
+867 SSYGVL

-904 VQAVNNLIGGL
+904 VQAVNSLIGGL

-965 DGNFVARGR
+965 EGNFVARGR

-1008 TNGGFDA
+1008 TNGGFDE

-1064 DSRFSNGSSG
+1064 DGRFSNGSSG
-1074 KTADGQATVNNTSYF
+1074 KTADGQATVYNTGYF

-1135 KTLDGVFAYSTSS
+1135 KTLDGVFAYSTDS

-1609 VSVAKDAEEMYA
+1609 VSVAKDAEKMYA

-1633 VLATCGWNQ
+1633 VLATCAWNQ
-1642 IDKTIADLA
+1642 IDQTIADLA

-1674 EEAVRMFKLY
+1674 EEAVRMFSLY

-1818 AENSLEETKP
+1818 AENSLEEGTAPSGFAVTGKVLALANTKGEL
-1828 ALGHTHNY
+1828 ASEKFTVIGCDVVINGET
-1836 GTPVADYTSGE
+1836 VAT
-1847 AFVEGKD
+1847 
-1854 YTHTATCTG
+1854 TG
-1863 EGTCSQPTKNDKCTF
+1863 QDG
-1878 DNGVETKAATCTE
+1878 
-1891 PGVKT
+1891 T
-1896 FTCSD
+1896 FT
-1901 CGGTYTVAIPAT
+1901 I
-1913 DHAWG
+1913 
-1918 QWSHDAA
+1918 
-1925 TAEAD
+1925 
-1930 ATHTRVCANDASH
+1930 
-1943 KETKA
+1943 
-1948 CDFTAKVTQEATLD
+1948 
-1962 QAEITTY
+1962 
-1969 TCKDCG
+1969 
-1975 YSYTK
+1975 
-1980 ETAPALAG
+1980 PALA
-1988 VTVTVNAVE
+1988 
-1997 NGSVTLA
+1997 
-2004 GQDVTA
+2004 
-2010 GGSKKFA
+2010 
-2017 ENGTYTLVATPNEN
+2017 NGTYTATLNYKYGYDRNVTITVKDGNVDLGNLGMLVCN
-2031 CTFVGWQTGNKIVST
+2031 FNKDGYVNAS
-2046 DATYTTVAIADIT
+2046 DYATY
-2059 YTPVF
+2059 
-2064 AESAKPVQFTF
+2064 
-2075 VDMFNNVI
+2075 
-2083 SSQPVASG
+2083 
-2091 ADVKIPQAPTYTG
+2091 
-2104 YTFTG
+2104 
-2109 WSADEATIKAATSSM
+2109 
-2124 TVYAQYE
+2124 
-2131 KDAAAT
+2131 
-2137 YTVTTDADATVAYG
+2137 
-2151 SNSAQGTLAD
+2151 L
-2161 VPYGTQVTVS
+2161 
-2171 KAGATAW
+2171 
-2178 AIDGKIVAYGDSY
+2178 
-2191 TFYVASDVTVKAASA
+2191 AASNTKLGAAKYNASCDFNHDGYINA
-2206 TTQAPVVAAVS
+2206 TDYAVYYAFFNARLS
-2217 ANQVAGSYKVE
+2217 NAI
-2228 FVATRAMVDGC
+2228 
-2239 TYLKSGFVY
+2239 Y
-2248 GKNLT
+2248 G
-2253 DADLT
+2253 
-2258 LANVGKKGSADNS
+2258 
-2271 GVVKA
+2271 
-2276 AYANSTEGST
+2276 
-2286 QFILSYGIS
+2286 
-2295 AQTGTASA
+2295 
-2303 KAFLTYRDQ
+2303 
-2312 NGKVRTV
+2312 
-2319 YSDVMNHT
+2319 
-2327 YA
+2327 

>member
-1 MKAKKFSRKLLAL
+1 MKDKRFSRKLLAL

-85 LSILG
+85 LSVLG
-90 SISIKL
+90 SITIKL
-96 GSVDEVLET
+96 GSVDEVLKT
-105 VQNLDKFLNSK
+105 VQDLDSFLNSK

-126 RYVDLSAVDGMSRS
+126 RYVDLSAVNGMSRS
-140 KTSSTDIVRGIVKL
+140 ATSSTDIVRGIVKL
-154 VRNISSDAGPEGANG
+154 VRNISSDGGPEGANG

-179 LGLGIVNSFLNV
+179 LGLGIVSSFLDV

-201 PNGYQSNMVYNIV
+201 PSGYQSNMVYNIV

-240 TSKLDSVLLDKLSTQ
+240 TSKLDSILLDKLSTQ

-273 DRYAQYMENG
+273 DRYAEYLEKG

-306 AIGNVYLFRYKD
+306 AIGNVYLFRYQD
-318 QKLVLK
+318 QKLELK
-324 PTDTLFDFGF
+324 PSNTLFDFGF

-376 WDYSNVANNYAAA
+376 WDYSNVANNYTAA

-411 LGEEYK
+411 LGDEYK

-434 SRDLVKNPTYTWRDI
+434 SRDLVKSPTYTWRDI
-449 DSTTLFNKLRYSP
+449 DSTTLFNKLRFSP

-523 VLTKVNSDDPGNV
+523 GLTKVNSEDPGNV

-544 LKVLQYICDQTDA
+544 LKVLQFICDQTDA
-557 NILGAFYNKNG
+557 NILGAFYHENG

-604 LDACDDAEGVAAL
+604 LDACNDAEGVAAL

-853 DLLQKDTFAGTSSD
+853 DLLQKDTFAGTSNN
-867 SSFGVL
+867 SSYGVL

-904 VQAVNNLIGGL
+904 VQAVNSLIGGL

-930 VADSNLTL
+930 VANSNLTL

-965 DGNFVARGR
+965 EGNFVARGR

-1008 TNGGFDA
+1008 TNGGFDK

-1064 DSRFSNGSSG
+1064 DGRFSNGSSG
-1074 KTADGQATVNNTSYF
+1074 KTADGQATVNNTGYF

-1135 KTLDGVFAYSTSS
+1135 KTLDGVFAYSTDS

-1291 DISQVSKKEVKLSF
+1291 DISQVSKKEVKLRF

-1462 GGQAYTVGMDK
+1462 GGQAYTTATDP
-1473 TGQVVVKSGSSWY
+1473 TGQTVVKSGSSWY
-1486 FLNTPAYATAWDTTT
+1486 FLNAQAYATAWDTTS
-1501 YKDAPYAINGA
+1501 YEAAPYAINGA
-1512 EKEGTFNQAKFVYY
+1512 EKEGTYNQAKFVYY

-1545 KSIVNNGEETR
+1545 KSIVNNGDAETR

-1609 VSVAKDAEEMYA
+1609 VSVAKDAEKMYA

-1633 VLATCGWNQ
+1633 VLATCAWNQ
-1642 IDKTIADLA
+1642 IDQTIADLA

-1674 EEAVRMFKLY
+1674 EEAVRMFSLY

-1818 AENSLEETKP
+1818 AENSLEEGTAPSGFAVTGKVL
-1828 ALGHTHNY
+1828 ALANTNGELASEKFTVIGCDVVIN
-1836 GTPVADYTSGE
+1836 GETVAT
-1847 AFVEGKD
+1847 
-1854 YTHTATCTG
+1854 TG
-1863 EGTCSQPTKNDKCTF
+1863 QDG
-1878 DNGVETKAATCTE
+1878 
-1891 PGVKT
+1891 T
-1896 FTCSD
+1896 FT
-1901 CGGTYTVAIPAT
+1901 I
-1913 DHAWG
+1913 
-1918 QWSHDAA
+1918 
-1925 TAEAD
+1925 
-1930 ATHTRVCANDASH
+1930 
-1943 KETKA
+1943 
-1948 CDFTAKVTQEATLD
+1948 
-1962 QAEITTY
+1962 
-1969 TCKDCG
+1969 
-1975 YSYTK
+1975 
-1980 ETAPALAG
+1980 PALA
-1988 VTVTVNAVE
+1988 
-1997 NGSVTLA
+1997 
-2004 GQDVTA
+2004 
-2010 GGSKKFA
+2010 
-2017 ENGTYTLVATPNEN
+2017 NGTYTATLNYKYGYDRN
-2031 CTFVGWQTGNKIVST
+2031 ITITVKDGN
-2046 DATYTTVAIADIT
+2046 
-2059 YTPVF
+2059 
-2064 AESAKPVQFTF
+2064 
-2075 VDMFNNVI
+2075 VDLGNLGMVVCNFNK
-2083 SSQPVASG
+2083 
-2091 ADVKIPQAPTYTG
+2091 DG
-2104 YTFTG
+2104 Y
-2109 WSADEATIKAATSSM
+2109 
-2124 TVYAQYE
+2124 V
-2131 KDAAAT
+2131 
-2137 YTVTTDADATVAYG
+2137 
-2151 SNSAQGTLAD
+2151 N
-2161 VPYGTQVTVS
+2161 
-2171 KAGATAW
+2171 
-2178 AIDGKIVAYGDSY
+2178 
-2191 TFYVASDVTVKAASA
+2191 ASDYAIYFAASNTKLGAAKYNASCDFNHDGYINA
-2206 TTQAPVVAAVS
+2206 TDYDAVYYAFS
-2217 ANQVAGSYKVE
+2217 NARLSNAI
-2228 FVATRAMVDGC
+2228 
-2239 TYLKSGFVY
+2239 Y
-2248 GKNLT
+2248 G
-2253 DADLT
+2253 
-2258 LANVGKKGSADNS
+2258 
-2271 GVVKA
+2271 
-2276 AYANSTEGST
+2276 
-2286 QFILSYGIS
+2286 
-2295 AQTGTASA
+2295 
-2303 KAFLTYRDQ
+2303 
-2312 NGKVRTV
+2312 
-2319 YSDVMNHT
+2319 
-2327 YA
+2327 